1 MGNIFNPDF
10 QEFLLALNKNEVNY
24 VLVGGYSVIY
34 HGFPRTTGDLDI
46 FVEVSTINYAK
57 LVQAFEQF
65 QMPLFDMSE
74 DSFLHQFQI
83 NVYTFGRPPVCIE
96 ILKEISGFTFD
107 EIKNED
113 DFEMPLGNTG
123 LLIDAM
129 SMQYLQGASVDY
141 KDDLQGSQFVIS
153 NPNAQSTCG
162 CGSSFSV

>member
-10 QEFLLALNKNEVNY
+10 QEFLLALNKNEVHY

-74 DSFLHQFQI
+74 DSFLHQPQI

-96 ILKEISGFTFD
+96 ILKEISGFTFNEIYNNALNTVFE
-107 EIKNED
+107 EIKMKVIHIND
-113 DFEMPLGNTG
+113 LRRNKKISGR
-123 LLIDAM
+123 A
-129 SMQYLQGASVDY
+129 
-141 KDDLQGSQFVIS
+141 KDLNDLEKLSKI
-153 NPNAQSTCG
+153 
-162 CGSSFSV
+162 

>member
-74 DSFLHQFQI
+74 DSFLHQPQI

-96 ILKEISGFTFD
+96 ILKEISGFTFH
-107 EIKNED
+107 EIYINALNTV
-113 DFEMPLGNTG
+113 FEEIPMKVIHINDLKRNKKLSGR
-123 LLIDAM
+123 
-129 SMQYLQGASVDY
+129 S
-141 KDDLQGSQFVIS
+141 KDLNDLENLSKI
-153 NPNAQSTCG
+153 
-162 CGSSFSV
+162 